1 MIKTKTILGIS
12 FAAAFVFSMVLIPAY
27 AWGHVFID
35 KTDVKLKDFK
45 ISKVDIKVTA
55 KIPKDGGGGAFGYG
69 IFTTDG
75 FDNVLALTTHPGI
88 LDHSSQKGDA
98 SNPVF
103 HAHVL
108 DLIAP
113 TGCATGFDAG
123 KVDVPSS
130 MANAGF
136 DADYKVK
143 VKDKKI
149 SVSKITPG
157 EIGVGITSIV
167 AFLIDDSTGD
177 LCLKIISSQP

>member
-113 TGCATGFDAG
+113 TGCATGFNAG